1 MFSHYFVQDWEWL
14 ATATVDVL
22 FLLHPTGEWLLP
34 TNHRYCNLCMYHIA
48 KKFHWTKEGFA
59 MPSYFC

>member
-1 MFSHYFVQDWEWL
+1 MFTHYFVQDWEWL

-34 TNHRYCNLCMYHIA
+34 TNHRYCNLYMYHIA
-48 KKFHWTKEGFA
+48 KKFH
-59 MPSYFC
+59 